1 MYLLLLYQMIFAL
14 RLTETARCIK
24 IMPILESLN
33 FWQNEVIWKSLGLY
47 SLIFCVDIIPEH

>member
-33 FWQNEVIWKSLGLY
+33 FWQNEVI
-47 SLIFCVDIIPEH
+47 